1 MPLGWGVWGV
11 NIAISCG
18 SIARGLSQVRP
29 SWPGGKSSGRV
40 IIAASRGIS
49 ARADLSQITHNDDA
63 FAFSGEDI
71 CVTSCEGLPVIV
83 RPSSWLAMSD
93 NCISA
98 SNITFSF
105 AIMVI
110 TLFHTTYKCHV
121 KRNPILSSPNVL

>member
-83 RPSSWLAMSD
+83 RPSSLLAMSD

-98 SNITFSF
+98 S
-105 AIMVI
+105 VY
-110 TLFHTTYKCHV
+110 TLFADFVRYNGYNSISYYLQMPRKSQSDFV
-121 KRNPILSSPNVL
+121 IP